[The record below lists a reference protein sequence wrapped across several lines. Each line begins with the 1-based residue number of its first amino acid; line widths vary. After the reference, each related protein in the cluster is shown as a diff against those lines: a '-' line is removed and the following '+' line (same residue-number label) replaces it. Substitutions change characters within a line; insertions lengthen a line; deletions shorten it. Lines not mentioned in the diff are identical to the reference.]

1 MVDISMRYLKSFA
14 LASRK
19 YRPAAVRILF
29 IAEAPP
35 AYESRRF
42 FYFTDLRQQDTLFLE
57 MMKSLYPLE
66 VGFSGDQFKD
76 GFSSRVIRLRKSEL
90 LNKFKSD
97 GFFLIDACEQ
107 PMPNG
112 ANTASKTALMRNA
125 LPALKTRVRQLSS
138 AETAGVLLIGAVTY
152 DACAGALRDEGA
164 NVLNTAAINHP
175 ARGGQILF
183 RAKLR
188 AALNDLW

>member
-1 MVDISMRYLKSFA
+1 MGYISSFA

-19 YRPAAVRILF
+19 YRPAKVRILF

-66 VGFSGDQFKD
+66 VGFSRNQFKD
-76 GFSSRVIRLRKSEL
+76 ECSSSALRLRKAEL
-90 LNKFKSD
+90 LNRFRSD
-97 GFFLIDACEQ
+97 GFYLIDACER
-107 PMPNG
+107 PMPDG
-112 ANTASKTALMRNA
+112 ANTTLKTALMQNV
-125 LPALKTRVRQLSS
+125 LPALKAKVRRLCSV
-138 AETAGVLLIGAVTY
+138 ETLGVLLIGAVTY
-152 DACAGALRDEGA
+152 DVCADALRTEGV
-164 NVLNTAAINHP
+164 NVLNKTAINHP
-175 ARGGQILF
+175 ARGGQVLF

-188 AALNDLW
+188 AALDAPS